1 MALLLIFEKKKIL
14 KMSAI
19 NKLESFINLCSLK
32 QKVIAE
38 NIANI
43 GSENYKRKDIDF
55 QDSLNELISKNLKIT
70 REKHIGY
77 GNTIGT
83 GKYEIVEK
91 GGIPE
96 ASGINDVDI
105 DKEMAE
111 LAETSIKFKFAA
123 RKIGDY
129 YKNLQRV
136 IKGGGA

>member
-1 MALLLIFEKKKIL
+1 MALLLPFVKKKAK
-14 KMSAI
+14 KMATI
-19 NKLESFINLCSLK
+19 EKLESFINFCSLK

-43 GSENYKRKDIDF
+43 GTENYKRKDIEF
-55 QDSLNELISKNLKIT
+55 KNTLNEQISKNLKIT
-70 REKHIGY
+70 NDKHIGY
-77 GNTIGT
+77 RDISE
-83 GKYEIVEK
+83 YEAEIVQK
-91 GGIPE
+91 GGVEE
-96 ASGINDVDI
+96 ASGVNDVDI

>member
-1 MALLLIFEKKKIL
+1 L
-14 KMSAI
+14 
-19 NKLESFINLCSLK
+19 FINLCSLK

-55 QDSLNELISKNLKIT
+55 QDSLNEQISKNLKIT